1 MAAQLYLF
9 SILLMPFPLQL
20 FLLKT
25 SSNYYYSLE
34 LLGILGL
41 PYVLSTMHPILD
53 LDYTSGFTS
62 VSLELVMLLSYT
74 NVSIGVAD

>member
-25 SSNYYYSLE
+25 SANCYSLE

-62 VSLELVMLLSYT
+62 VSLEPVMLLSYT